1 MREPKPP
8 RPLAAP
14 LRGYP
19 VDSSI
24 RDIATAR
31 RMIAAGELLSRRCGT
46 ILGFAEAVATEEQDL
61 RVFDETIHDSRGDG
75 GVEEN
80 VAPVREGSVGGD
92 Q

>member
-1 MREPKPP
+1 VREPKLP

-19 VDSSI
+19 VDSSA

-31 RMIAAGELLSRRCGT
+31 RMNVTGELLSRRCGRV
-46 ILGFAEAVATEEQDL
+46 LGFTEAVAAEEEDL
-61 RVFDETIHDSRGDG
+61 RVFDETIHDGSGDG

-80 VAPVREGSVGGD
+80 VTPVREGSVGGD